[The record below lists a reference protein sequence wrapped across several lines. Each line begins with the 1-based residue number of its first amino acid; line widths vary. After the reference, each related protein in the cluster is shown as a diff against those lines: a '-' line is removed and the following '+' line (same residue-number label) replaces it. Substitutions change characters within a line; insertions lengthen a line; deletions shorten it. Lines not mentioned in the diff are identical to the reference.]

1 MLQAGQHV
9 VVVSFHAAQFK
20 GFAVECIIQLQHTG
34 SAVRLAHIRFQH
46 TVCLNVA
53 AVFFLLP
60 GCHTAAQP
68 VQDLF
73 FQCIAG
79 KLLHLH
85 QLQVDGCHMGAA
97 LRFDVHHAGQI
108 EHQQSLPHGR
118 AADAQLFGQ
127 LPVIQRITGLQ
138 LHRDDP
144 AADRLVCRFARTQ

>member
-1 MLQAGQHV
+1 M
-9 VVVSFHAAQFK
+9 
-20 GFAVECIIQLQHTG
+20 ECIIQLQHTG

-60 GCHTAAQP
+60 GCHMAAQP

-97 LRFDVHHAGQI
+97 LGFDGDHMGDV
-108 EHQQSLPHGR
+108 ER

>member
-1 MLQAGQHV
+1 M
-9 VVVSFHAAQFK
+9 
-20 GFAVECIIQLQHTG
+20 ECIIQLQHTG